1 MIIIGITG
9 QSGSGKGYLSAEFA
23 KLGYFHADADKI
35 YHRLLKT
42 SDVLKG
48 ELVNEFGAGIVKD
61 GEIDRKALGA
71 KVFGEGNEK
80 KLERLNK
87 IAHKHVCNEYIH
99 MFGEARALGAKGFIV
114 DAPLLIEA
122 KLHKV
127 CDACI
132 CVECPE
138 EMRIVRIMERD
149 GIDRDAAM
157 LRIASQKPI
166 EFYKESCQ
174 YLFLNDGSQNAA
186 DFALELD
193 RSLMEK
199 KR

>member
-9 QSGSGKGYLSAEFA
+9 QSGSGKGFLSAEFA

-35 YHRLLKT
+35 YHNLLRN
-42 SDVLKG
+42 SDALKD
-48 ELVNEFGAGIVKD
+48 ELISEFGAGIVKG

-71 KVFGEGNEK
+71 KVFGKGNEE

-99 MFGEARALGAKGFIV
+99 LFSALRESGAKGFVI

-138 EMRIVRIMERD
+138 EMRLARIMERD
-149 GIDRDAAM
+149 GIDEAAAR
-157 LRIASQKPI
+157 LRISSQKPL
-166 EFYKESCQ
+166 EFYKSNCK
-174 YLFLNDGSQNAA
+174 YLFLNDGSSDAA
-186 DFALELD
+186 RFAAELD
-193 RSLMEK
+193 QRLMGN
-199 KR
+199 